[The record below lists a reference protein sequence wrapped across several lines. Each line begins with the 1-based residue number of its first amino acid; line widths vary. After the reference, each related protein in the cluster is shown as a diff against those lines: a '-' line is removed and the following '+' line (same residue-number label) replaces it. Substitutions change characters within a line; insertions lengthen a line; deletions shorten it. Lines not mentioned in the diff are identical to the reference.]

1 MIKVK
6 NLSKRYDENIVL
18 DNLNFQVDTG
28 CIYGIVGTNG
38 VGKTTFLRILAGLSK
53 PDHGEIYIDNI
64 KRVGNNSN
72 KKISFVP
79 DSASLYEYLS
89 GEEYLLFFA
98 SILDVPKEL
107 RKDKVS
113 YLIDLFNLTSAK
125 DELIKT
131 YSHGMKQKV
140 SIASALLNDPDILL
154 LDEPLTGIDLINSHI
169 IRQYIKKF
177 VKADKTVILTTHLL
191 ELAHSLCDKIGI
203 LHKGK
208 IVEEFSTN
216 KLSLDSI
223 EKRITSVYLGK
234 NSGEMMSK

>member
-1 MIKVK
+1 M
-6 NLSKRYDENIVL
+6 
-18 DNLNFQVDTG
+18 
-28 CIYGIVGTNG
+28 
-38 VGKTTFLRILAGLSK
+38 
-53 PDHGEIYIDNI
+53 
-64 KRVGNNSN
+64 
-72 KKISFVP
+72 
-79 DSASLYEYLS
+79 
-89 GEEYLLFFA
+89 FFA

-169 IRQYIKKF
+169 IRQHIKKF
-177 VKADKTVILTTHLL
+177 VKTDKTVILTTHLL

-223 EKRITSVYLGK
+223 EKRITSVYLDE